1 MTSPVKTRREGA
13 VLEITLDR
21 PKANA
26 TKSMAITALA
36 VSVASKNCAT

>member
-13 VLEITLDR
+13 VLKITLDR

-26 TKSMAITALA
+26 IDLQTSLSLIHI
-36 VSVASKNCAT
+36 